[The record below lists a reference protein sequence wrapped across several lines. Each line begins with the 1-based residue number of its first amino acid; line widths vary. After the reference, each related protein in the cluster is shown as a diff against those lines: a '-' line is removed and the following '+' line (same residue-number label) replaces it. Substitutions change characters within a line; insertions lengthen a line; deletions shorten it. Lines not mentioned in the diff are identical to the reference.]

1 MNWPYNFCEALKQF
15 PRKVSFIQTRSELPY
30 TRNFSR
36 RACSIFPFP
45 IKGKRYQ
52 MKTRQR
58 KLSISKP
65 VIEFVYRER
74 GDLCWKRVE
83 GPDSEKSID
92 SMLFMKCLK
101 GKFQQIYSISIHSYN
116 DFRLIFQRITT
127 QSQSRLEINTREVPM
142 GKYFSDLAA
151 TEVLLTRFSWLP
163 MYPRE

>member
-101 GKFQQIYSISIHSYN
+101 GKFQQIYSISIHSCNY
-116 DFRLIFQRITT
+116 FRLIFQRITT

-151 TEVLLTRFSWLP
+151 TEVLLTRFS
-163 MYPRE
+163 

>member
-1 MNWPYNFCEALKQF
+1 MFAGLIGRIIFVKPSNNFLEKYPSSKLDQNYHAQ
-15 PRKVSFIQTRSELPY
+15 E
-30 TRNFSR
+30 NFSR

-83 GPDSEKSID
+83 GPGSAKSID

-101 GKFQQIYSISIHSYN
+101 GKFQQIYSISIHSCN

-151 TEVLLTRFSWLP
+151 TEVLLTRFS
-163 MYPRE
+163 

>member
-116 DFRLIFQRITT
+116 DFRFIFQRITT

>member
-1 MNWPYNFCEALKQF
+1 
-15 PRKVSFIQTRSELPY
+15 
-30 TRNFSR
+30 
-36 RACSIFPFP
+36 
-45 IKGKRYQ
+45 

-101 GKFQQIYSISIHSYN
+101 GKFQQIYSISIHSCNY
-116 DFRLIFQRITT
+116 FRLIFQRITT

-151 TEVLLTRFSWLP
+151 TEVLLTRFS
-163 MYPRE
+163 